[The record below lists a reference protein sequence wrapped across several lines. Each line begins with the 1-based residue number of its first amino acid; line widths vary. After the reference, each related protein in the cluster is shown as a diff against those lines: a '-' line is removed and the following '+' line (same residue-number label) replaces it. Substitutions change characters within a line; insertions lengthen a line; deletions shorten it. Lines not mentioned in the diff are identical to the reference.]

1 MASVGN
7 GSAFRRS
14 YCHSYDW
21 ASPSGQLSNTAP
33 RLGRARV
40 RRSHGGL
47 RIHDIV
53 IDPACFL
60 GLVTSAVEAY
70 NRETNGFL
78 IGADRPRKL
87 RRAPR
92 EVAVLKAAYP
102 LQTAERKVN
111 WVANGNGRAFDRARQ
126 TVTNAYR
133 GLDLL
138 GGFHSHTGPDAHA
151 GLSGLDMDYI
161 EGELSAINR
170 GHPEPVQ
177 RRWLELVLAIRR
189 REYAVPHALR
199 WTLQRYDRKLRARV
213 ALRPDLGYDI
223 TMGGFLVFCE
233 KNGRPR
239 TIELSG
245 TEEARLHAPWFPVH

>member
-1 MASVGN
+1 MPSHGHGPVLG
-7 GSAFRRS
+7 RS
-14 YCHSYDW
+14 YCHSDVL
-21 ASPSGQLSNTAP
+21 STPPRQLTYTAL
-33 RLGRARV
+33 RLRPARV
-40 RRSHGGL
+40 PPSHGGL
-47 RIHDIV
+47 RIDDIV

-87 RRAPR
+87 RRAPK
-92 EVAVLKAAYP
+92 EVAVLKVAYP

-111 WVANGNGRAFDRARQ
+111 WVANGNGRAFERARR

-138 GGFHSHTGPDAHA
+138 GGFHSHTGSDAHA
-151 GLSGLDMDYI
+151 GLSRLDIEYI
-161 EGELSAINR
+161 RDELAAINR

-177 RRWLELVLAIRR
+177 RPWLELVLAIRR
-189 REYAVPHALR
+189 REYATPHEMR

-213 ALRPDLGYDI
+213 VLRPDLGYDI
-223 TMGGFLVFCE
+223 TMGGFLMFCE
-233 KNGRPR
+233 KNGRPGA
-239 TIELSG
+239 IELAR
-245 TEEARLHAPWFPVH
+245 TEEARLHAPWFPVR